1 MKTKEMK
8 KVAILGTGTI
18 GASWATFF
26 AGKGIPV
33 AMYDVDSTILEKGVQ
48 RAKESLA
55 TLVEYDLL
63 DKSMLDRAT
72 GNVLSAGNLP
82 EMVEGADYIQE
93 SIPENYEIKKKINL
107 NSAPVSLPF
116 AAREGVF

>member
-1 MKTKEMK
+1 
-8 KVAILGTGTI
+8 
-18 GASWATFF
+18 
-26 AGKGIPV
+26 
-33 AMYDVDSTILEKGVQ
+33 
-48 RAKESLA
+48 
-55 TLVEYDLL
+55 
-63 DKSMLDRAT
+63 MLDHAT

-116 AAREGVF
+116 AARERVF